1 MNKSKKHQKHIAY
14 RIVFNDL
21 EGERNPN
28 FTQQIIFYEMRR
40 VRRKA
45 MRELEKDIR
54 SGAWQKRVYEQRGI
68 KI

>member
-14 RIVFNDL
+14 MIVFNDL
-21 EGERNPN
+21 EGERNPA
-28 FTQQIIFYEMRR
+28 FTRQIVFYEMRR
-40 VRRKA
+40 VRRKS